1 MTRTAFITATFV
13 AMMATTHELFA
24 QTLAGR
30 VSRGN
35 TPITGALVVLI
46 DAGGRTIAQTASRE
60 NGTYSVTAPGPGSYR
75 AQVLQIGWRPTIAGP
90 FALRAGVSTT
100 ANIDVTGAR
109 IPLDAIVINDHS
121 DCRVRPD
128 SAASAFI
135 LWDEA
140 RKALTAAMMT
150 RAEPLTM
157 SLSRTEQSLDRTGTR
172 VLWDSTKVQV
182 GQSLNPFFSL
192 PPEVLAERGY
202 MSADAEN
209 NKTYWGP
216 DGTVMLSESFL
227 SSHCIRPERPSAQ
240 AADSARLIGV
250 AFAPDTKR
258 RGVVDVEGVVWL
270 DRSSAELRE
279 IVYHYV
285 NTTTVIERADPGGRI
300 EFMRIPGGRWIV
312 HRWSIHVPSTVTS
325 VRRGDVPTVPGATR
339 VDKPVE
345 DLSGIR
351 LTSGQVSDIRRGSE
365 VLWERGRVTLLVRIV
380 DSATSRPIRGVLV
393 RAAQSPSATASDSAG
408 GVRMERI
415 APGPLTVRVESV
427 DLELVGRSPILAAVD
442 VPNASDATIEIP
454 IPSARAIVLAR
465 CGDRVLDWG
474 EGLLHGTVAPSPDRG
489 PVIVSWQSP
498 YTRLGGGDS
507 VMLEE
512 QREMIPTSDGT
523 FDVCGIPRDAT
534 VSVRRKS
541 DASSLVTS
549 RFAPGALA
557 ARVSVR

>member
-1 MTRTAFITATFV
+1 MTRAAFMAAAVVAT
-13 AMMATTHELFA
+13 MATQELFA

-35 TPITGALVVLI
+35 TPIAGALVVLI

-109 IPLDAIVINDHS
+109 IPLDAVVINDHS

-157 SLSRTEQSLDRTGTR
+157 SVSRTEQSLDPTGTR

-192 PPEVLAERGY
+192 APEVLAERGY
-202 MSADAEN
+202 MSSDAAN

-216 DGTVMLSESFL
+216 DATVMLSESFL
-227 SSHCIRPERPSAQ
+227 SSHCIRPERPSTQ
-240 AADSARLIGV
+240 AGDSARLIGV
-250 AFAPDTKR
+250 AFAPVTKR
-258 RGVVDVEGVVWL
+258 RGIVDVEGVVWL

-351 LTSGQVSDIRRGSE
+351 LTSGQVSEIRRGSE

-380 DSATSRPIRGVLV
+380 DSSTAKPIRGVLV
-393 RAAQSPSATASDSAG
+393 RAAQSLSATASDSAG

-415 APGPLTVRVESV
+415 APGPLTVRIESV
-427 DLELVGRSPILAAVD
+427 ELELVGRSPILAPID

-454 IPSARAIVLAR
+454 IPTARAIVVTR

-474 EGLLHGTVAPSPDRG
+474 EGLLHGTVAPSSDRG

-512 QREMIPTSDGT
+512 QREMIPSSDGT
-523 FDVCGIPRDAT
+523 FDVCGIPREAT
-534 VSVRRKS
+534 VSVRRKN

-557 ARVSVR
+557 TRVSVR